1 MDTPE
6 DRLSDYIDALNEE
19 RDPERNLGFPDT
31 LELARLL
38 ATARLVRSLRKLV
51 LPGPD
56 YPQRLAE
63 AVSGSINS
71 RDPVDLPTKAAS
83 EQKLREQTHKKAS
96 WWRRRL
102 VLSSAAVVIA
112 VAILVVFLANG
123 GGVGHRD
130 VAYAMEQAVSQL
142 SSYHGVM
149 EVRIVDAAGKEVEYT
164 QQEIWWQG
172 GKEAIRLIDETDGQ
186 KYKGMLVVNNGERYW
201 QVRPWEKTVVLME
214 SPPLLATPPA
224 PDLGALQYEAE
235 RALHYPHAV
244 IGSEVIGGRQ
254 TEKLRISPPGGLSY
268 FLWVDTQTDLPI
280 QAQMPQLLGD
290 QVDQV
295 TSTYLSF
302 QPNASID
309 PAIFTYNSPAGYRA
323 IDSDPKQLVANAQQA
338 AAVSGLTPL
347 LPQQAPNRI
356 FAYEGEVILDYGGI
370 VFTETAAVGSTPLDE
385 GLDGNYLVGTAAA
398 GPLHVF
404 PQGNEFRWCQQ
415 GIDLE
420 VEGSQFGV
428 SQIAEIADLARQ
440 IAPDLTLPDPTADL
454 VGQAKIKVAADLAGA
469 KADQLLTGQSYY
481 ANVETSPLQVAF
493 FFVNSKLS
501 PPGTFSVT
509 KPSTAVPNGGIPKLY
524 SGTPAIPSNSFS
536 LVANNGVEAVV
547 AVTDGQ
553 ISKVYLKRLVRQDE
567 SGVWSVVGYDPR

>member
-1 MDTPE
+1 MNTPE
-6 DRLSDYIDALNEE
+6 DRLSNYIDALNEE
-19 RDPERNLGFPDT
+19 HDPEKHLGSPDT
-31 LELARLL
+31 PELVRLL
-38 ATARLVRSLRKLV
+38 ATTRLIRSLREPA
-51 LPGPD
+51 LPDPG
-56 YPQRLAE
+56 YPGRLTE

-71 RDPVDLPTKAAS
+71 LDPADLPTKAVLQ
-83 EQKLREQTHKKAS
+83 QKLEEQTRTRAR
-96 WWRRRL
+96 WWRRRWAL
-102 VLSSAAVVIA
+102 PAAAVVIA
-112 VAILVVFLANG
+112 GVILLVLLANG

-142 SSYHGVM
+142 SSYHGVL
-149 EVRIVDAAGKEVEYT
+149 ETRIVDAAGKEVEYD

-172 GKEAIRLIDETDGQ
+172 GKEALRLVDETDGQ
-186 KYKGMLVVNNGERYW
+186 QYKGMLVVNNGERYW
-201 QVRPWEKTVVLME
+201 QVRPWAKTVVLME

-244 IGSEVIGGRQ
+244 VGSEVIGGRQ
-254 TEKLRISPPGGLSY
+254 TQKLQISPPGGLPY
-268 FLWVDTQTDLPI
+268 FLWVDTQTNLPI
-280 QAQMPQLLGD
+280 QAQKPQLLGE

-302 QPNASID
+302 EPNARID
-309 PAIFTYNSPAGYRA
+309 PAIFTYSPPPGYRV

-347 LPQQAPNRI
+347 LPQQAPDHI
-356 FAYEGEVILDYGGI
+356 FAYKGEVILDYDGI

-398 GPLHVF
+398 GPLHVW
-404 PQGNEFRWCQQ
+404 PQGNEFHWCQQ
-415 GIDLE
+415 GIDFE

-428 SQIAEIADLARQ
+428 SQITEIADLARQ
-440 IAPDLTLPDPTADL
+440 IAPDLALPDPTADL
-454 VGQAKIKVAADLAGA
+454 VGQAKIKVPADLAGA
-469 KADQLLTGQSYY
+469 KADQLLAGQSYL
-481 ANVETSPLQVAF
+481 ANAKISPLYVAF
-493 FFVNSKLS
+493 TFVNSKLS

-509 KPSTAVPNGGIPKLY
+509 KPTATASNGGIPKLY
-524 SGTPAIPSNSFS
+524 SGAPKIPYTSFN

-547 AVTDGQ
+547 AVATGQ
-553 ISKVYLKRLVRQDE
+553 IKQVYLKRLVRQDE